1 MQAAFLDTSAPTGGF
16 QSFRALKQGT
26 QRALIE
32 PRTRAIYV
40 GSIRLSQRFRWEES
54 DGVADSFTRR
64 GGSEV
69 RATLKLEPEARNER
83 TTALLRKKPLP
94 ARLVELNRWHSQGSS
109 GVGRVLRKHHVCG
122 AGPLGDRSLPGEL
135 IGLHPR
141 VLRQTQP
148 CPNISEVGRFLR
160 KRHVCGAG
168 PLGDRSLPGKLIGRH
183 WEACHSI

>member
-26 QRALIE
+26 QRALID

-69 RATLKLEPEARNER
+69 QATLKLELEARNER

-94 ARLVELNRWHSQGSS
+94 ARLVELNRFGGVWLEDNLKATATGPRSMVPACVRPCGGSKS
-109 GVGRVLRKHHVCG
+109 WRC
-122 AGPLGDRSLPGEL
+122 
-135 IGLHPR
+135 
-141 VLRQTQP
+141 
-148 CPNISEVGRFLR
+148 F
-160 KRHVCGAG
+160 
-168 PLGDRSLPGKLIGRH
+168 
-183 WEACHSI
+183 W